1 MDDKRQGARRRFDRA
16 LAAHGEAALTDQLVA
31 WVEKTFGQPLEELGD
46 EEFDEAVET
55 VAERRAEAPIFGGA
69 KKRRAAPSGPRAEQ
83 PPAESAL
90 AGSEWH
96 AYLEG
101 HVERVLASFAW
112 LRDDAR
118 LRLGLR
124 PLTPGA
130 PSTYRVA
137 MAWLTGDERFLDV
150 DDDDGELA
158 LLGDREAAQLWLVGY
173 IIGQGGSG
181 GSEVLLWRG
190 SMGEDVAMPFPASC
204 HPLRNLRD
212 LARRVVEATGCREVE
227 AAEWLLAD
235 MRPQLPPV
243 LLVTSYPSL
252 VEVAREPDGEPEPAY
267 LPHVSRRY
275 VITVS
280 SGLISPDEVA
290 ALYRRARNHDYGL
303 PTEPSARQTV
313 WSAELVRFVARER
326 RQGAPGARLASWGQ
340 LLARWNELYQQH
352 RYVNERAMRSSYQQA
367 TSRVL
372 SRDEGKGTEP

>member
-158 LLGDREAAQLWLVGY
+158 QLGDREAAQYGLSATF
-173 IIGQGGSG
+173 GQAAPAA
-181 GSEVLLWRG
+181 RG
-190 SMGEDVAMPFPASC
+190 VA
-204 HPLRNLRD
+204 LRGPW
-212 LARRVVEATGCREVE
+212 ARTGHAVPGKLPSPDQPPGPCAPGCR
-227 AAEWLLAD
+227 
-235 MRPQLPPV
+235 
-243 LLVTSYPSL
+243 SY
-252 VEVAREPDGEPEPAY
+252 
-267 LPHVSRRY
+267 
-275 VITVS
+275 
-280 SGLISPDEVA
+280 
-290 ALYRRARNHDYGL
+290 
-303 PTEPSARQTV
+303 
-313 WSAELVRFVARER
+313 
-326 RQGAPGARLASWGQ
+326 RLS
-340 LLARWNELYQQH
+340 
-352 RYVNERAMRSSYQQA
+352 
-367 TSRVL
+367 
-372 SRDEGKGTEP
+372 